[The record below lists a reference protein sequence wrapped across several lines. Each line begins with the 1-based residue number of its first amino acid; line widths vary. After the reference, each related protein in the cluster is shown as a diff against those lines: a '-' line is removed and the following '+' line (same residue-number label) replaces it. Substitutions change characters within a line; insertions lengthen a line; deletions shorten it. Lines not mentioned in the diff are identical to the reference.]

1 MKPVGKSNSNSSW
14 PSAFRQGSVS
24 TIPCNLSRE
33 ERNLNPLRRL
43 AIWYFSSSAYL
54 HSLASFPQP
63 GMDLE
68 QLANQTKQWI
78 SEQPVEQIY
87 IAVAVLFIT
96 FAFFLIL
103 SFLRTSKSNTIVLA
117 GLSGSGKTILF
128 YQLRDGSPHQGTVT
142 SMEPNDDTFVLH
154 SDLSEEKQKKRAVPV
169 HLIDVPGH
177 PRLKPKLDDYLPQA
191 AGLVFTVDAQDFLY
205 NYQAAAEYLYDILTK
220 AIVAKKKIPVLILC
234 NKTDKVTAHSK
245 EFIKK
250 QLEKEIDK
258 LRASRN
264 AISTADVTNEV
275 VLGTPGTPFSF
286 SQCQNKVTE
295 AEASGLTG
303 NISQVEQFI
312 KENIRR

>member
-1 MKPVGKSNSNSSW
+1 M
-14 PSAFRQGSVS
+14 
-24 TIPCNLSRE
+24 E
-33 ERNLNPLRRL
+33 
-43 AIWYFSSSAYL
+43 
-54 HSLASFPQP
+54 
-63 GMDLE
+63 LE
-68 QLANQTKQWI
+68 QLIDQTKQWI

-87 IAVAVLFIT
+87 LAVAVLIIT
-96 FAFFLIL
+96 FIFFLVF

-117 GLSGSGKTILF
+117 GLSGSGKTVLF
-128 YQLRDGSPHQGTVT
+128 QQVRDGSSHQGTVT

-154 SDLSEEKQKKRAVPV
+154 SDLSEEKKKKKPVPL

-220 AIVAKKKIPVLILC
+220 AILVKKKIPVLILC

-275 VLGTPGTPFSF
+275 VLGTPGTAFTF
-286 SQCQNKVTE
+286 AQCQNKITM

-312 KENIRR
+312 KENVGR

>member
-1 MKPVGKSNSNSSW
+1 M
-14 PSAFRQGSVS
+14 
-24 TIPCNLSRE
+24 E
-33 ERNLNPLRRL
+33 
-43 AIWYFSSSAYL
+43 
-54 HSLASFPQP
+54 
-63 GMDLE
+63 LE
-68 QLANQTKQWI
+68 QFVNQTKQWI

-87 IAVAVLFIT
+87 AAVAVLLVT

-103 SFLRTSKSNTIVLA
+103 SFLRTSKSNTILLA
-117 GLSGSGKTILF
+117 GLSGSGKTVLF

-154 SDLSEEKQKKRAVPV
+154 SDLSEEKQKKKAVPV

-177 PRLKPKLDDYLPQA
+177 PRLKPKLDEYLPQA

-220 AIVAKKKIPVLILC
+220 GIVVKKKIPLLILC

-245 EFIKK
+245 EFITK

-264 AISTADVTNEV
+264 AISTADVADEV
-275 VLGTPGTPFSF
+275 VLGTHGTPFSF
-286 SQCQNKVTE
+286 SQCQNKVTV
-295 AEASGLTG
+295 AESSGLTG
-303 NISQVEQFI
+303 NVSQVEQFI
-312 KENIRR
+312 KENVRC